1 MDFYDATAEKSNREN
16 NEVDKNEAVCRH
28 TLERDD

>member
-1 MDFYDATAEKSNREN
+1 MDFYDTTAGKSNRESY
-16 NEVDKNEAVCRH
+16 EVDKNEAVCRH